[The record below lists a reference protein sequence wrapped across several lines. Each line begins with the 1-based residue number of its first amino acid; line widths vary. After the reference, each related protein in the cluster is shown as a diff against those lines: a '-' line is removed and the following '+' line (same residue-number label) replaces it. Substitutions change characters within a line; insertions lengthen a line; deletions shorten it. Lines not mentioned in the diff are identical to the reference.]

1 VAALLAAV
9 CLSSGCRF
17 FHKAS
22 PEALYGGGD
31 QALRRGEL
39 REALAETDRGIRL
52 TGSLHG
58 SDWRVKFQLLK
69 AEILLTQNRL
79 AEAEPVLEAA
89 RRANVQIPS
98 LRARFLFDL
107 AELRRQTEKPDEF
120 WNLIAQARDVASQSG
135 DPALLSWIEQRRGV
149 SLADF
154 QESDAALRHA
164 LDLARRSGDASVISG
179 AENVLGYIRLRHSR
193 FEEAIPYFEAAD
205 QAAQKIPAKVRRE
218 KCLGNLGW
226 CYFRLG
232 QTDRALESTS
242 TAERLAADAG
252 VPDDDHRWLAN
263 IGSIY
268 YVQSAFDKAIAYYV
282 RASEI
287 ASRVPNRQY
296 AATYLNNIARAYIDQ
311 AKWDDAEKYC
321 GLALGMLKGAT
332 DTGGVEAY
340 SKLNS
345 GMIATARHQAAQAEE
360 SLREAIAVAE
370 REEQPNVKWE
380 AHSAL
385 AALYRSEKN
394 LAAAGKE
401 YAATMGVLD
410 REWLALSRDQSK
422 ITFRASQAEAYQD
435 YVDFLSE
442 QGHKEQAL
450 EVAESSRA
458 RLMAQ
463 KLESASFVLERF
475 RAEQAVRVARDTK
488 TLLLSYWLAP
498 KRSYVWAVTA
508 RRISQFPLP
517 PESEIS
523 ALVEQHQRS
532 IQNLEDPLA
541 EGSTAAREL
550 YRVLIGPVE
559 TLVRAAGAVLI
570 VPDGRLHELNF
581 ETLVAGGD
589 RPHYWIE
596 EATVAQTPSFTVLRF
611 ENGVTASRHR
621 LLIFGDP
628 LPAVA
633 EFPPLPHLKAEVRE
647 IAAGFPEAERA
658 VYTGGQAYAEHFRET
673 DPRAFGA
680 IHFAAHAEANEESP
694 LDSAIIL
701 SPHAGG
707 YKLYAREVAD
717 LKLAPDLVTISAC
730 RSAGSKAYSGE
741 GLIGFA
747 WAFLEAGAHNVV
759 AGIWNVDDAAA
770 PLVMEEFYKE
780 WRAGAHPPA
789 ALRQAK
795 LKLMRTG
802 GAFRKPYYWG
812 PFEVFTRQTFAQTTR
827 SAMDLAWRNKS
838 R

>member
-1 VAALLAAV
+1 MAALLAAV

-17 FHKAS
+17 FHNAS
-22 PEALYGGGD
+22 PEALYGAGD

-193 FEEAIPYFEAAD
+193 FDEAIPYFEAAD

-232 QTDRALESTS
+232 QTERALESTS

-268 YVQSAFDKAIAYYV
+268 YVQGAYDKAIANYS

-287 ASRVPNRQY
+287 AKRVGNREY
-296 AATYLNNIARAYIDQ
+296 AATYLNNIARVYLDQ
-311 AKWDDAEKYC
+311 SKWEDAEKYG
-321 GLALGMLKGAT
+321 GLAVAMLKGTA
-332 DTGGVEAY
+332 DSGKVEAY
-340 SKLNS
+340 SRLNS
-345 GMIATARHQAAQAEE
+345 GIIAAARRQAAQAEDE
-360 SLREAIAVAE
+360 LHQAIELAD
-370 REEQPNVKWE
+370 RSEEPNVSWE
-380 AHSAL
+380 AHSEL

-394 LAAAGKE
+394 LAAAGNE
-401 YAATMGVLD
+401 YAAAMGVLD
-410 REWLALSRDQSK
+410 REWLALSRDESK
-422 ITFRASQAEAYQD
+422 ITFRASQAEVYQA

-442 QGHKEQAL
+442 QGQKEKAL

-458 RLMAQ
+458 RLMAE
-463 KLESASFVLERF
+463 KLQSESFVLARF
-475 RAEQAVRVARDTK
+475 RAEQAVRLARETK
-488 TLLLSYWLAP
+488 TLVLSYWLAP
-498 KRSYVWAVTA
+498 ERSYVWAVTA
-508 RRISQFPLP
+508 KGVSQFPLP
-517 PESEIS
+517 RQSKID

-532 IQNLEDPLA
+532 IQNLEDPL
-541 EGSTAAREL
+541 EGGSTAAREL
-550 YRVLIGPVE
+550 YRILIGPVE
-559 TLVRAAGAVLI
+559 TLVRSAGAVVI

-589 RPHYWIE
+589 KPHYWIE
-596 EATVAQTPSFTVLRF
+596 EATIALTPSFTVLSLQ
-611 ENGVTASRHR
+611 NGAAASRLR

-628 LPAVA
+628 LPAVP
-633 EFPPLPHLKAEVRE
+633 EFPPLPHLRAEVRE
-647 IAAGFPEAERA
+647 IAAGFPESDRA
-658 VYTGGQAYAEHFRET
+658 VYTGAQAYAEHFRET
-673 DPRAFGA
+673 DPSAFGA
-680 IHFAAHAEANEESP
+680 IHFAAHAAANEESP

-730 RSAGSKAYSGE
+730 RSAGAKAYSGE

-780 WRAGAHPPA
+780 WRAGAHPPG

-812 PFEVFTRQTFAQTTR
+812 PFEVFTRQAFAQTTR